1 MVKKIDDEREVCIG
15 ELTFEERMF
24 YTLFNLI
31 LVVKHRNKEMS
42 ESIESMR
49 FNFEELL
56 KKRFDVDEWLCVD
69 VREDFKV
76 VKYFDVKTRTRVVD
90 V

>member
-56 KKRFDVDEWLCVD
+56 KTFDVDEWLCVD
-69 VREDFKV
+69 VREDLRWLSNL
-76 VKYFDVKTRTRVVD
+76 T
-90 V
+90 